1 MSHRRPRS
9 ISVPLQQLEPLIWE
23 IPKEF
28 KPSMRVP
35 GRVYAPKSL
44 ITKMSQD
51 RTLVQCSNVASLP
64 GIQKY
69 ALTLPDGHKAMDFL
83 LAVSQR
89 LILRQESSHR
99 EELAMTSIVVLDC

>member
-9 ISVPLQQLEPLIWE
+9 VSVPLQQIDPLIWE

-51 RTLVQCSNVASLP
+51 RTLVQCTNVASLP

-69 ALTLPDGHKAMDFL
+69 SLTLPDGHEGYGFPIGGVAAFDSETG
-83 LAVSQR
+83 VISPGG
-89 LILRQESSHR
+89 
-99 EELAMTSIVVLDC
+99 VG